1 MLASFVASNVRLFV
15 AALNP
20 YQLLLL
26 LPLIMDKIPSRTAI
40 APRFLSGSSFITD
53 YSLPTFRTYGKN
65 SKVIVAFKDGNV
77 ERGRILEI
85 YTESTHQ
92 DNSDAEDR
100 NIRYSYDILTRQGVI
115 KKFGCENVLDAECL
129 PVKEE

>member
-1 MLASFVASNVRLFV
+1 MDGVPLRAASAPQML
-15 AALNP
+15 
-20 YQLLLL
+20 
-26 LPLIMDKIPSRTAI
+26 PS
-40 APRFLSGSSFITD
+40 SSFLTT
-53 YSLPTFRTYGKN
+53 YSLPKFRTYGKN

-85 YTESTHQ
+85 YTEPTHQ
-92 DNSDAEDR
+92 DAADSEDR
-100 NIRYSYDILTRQGVI
+100 HIRYNYDILTRKGVI

>member
-1 MLASFVASNVRLFV
+1 
-15 AALNP
+15 
-20 YQLLLL
+20 
-26 LPLIMDKIPSRTAI
+26 MDSAPSEATL
-40 APRFLSGSSFITD
+40 APRLSLVND
-53 YSLPTFRTYGKN
+53 YSLPKFRTYGRN

-85 YTESTHQ
+85 YAESHHQ
-92 DNSDAEDR
+92 GNANIED
-100 NIRYSYDILTRQGVI
+100 ISVRYNYDILTRKGVI